1 MATAG
6 SLMNTCRLG
15 WNRLVAKVQRFSDAY
30 LNYFRV
36 HFLYFFVMGM
46 FWSAMLYASNT
57 KDNYVPYIDCLFF
70 AFSTITMTG
79 LVTYP
84 MSQLSVWQQVILIF
98 LIFSGNLVIVSTT
111 TVLVRR
117 HFFRKQFDKE
127 LERSKTMQA
136 QVKDIEKKHHKGR
149 VAERSRVRRWFGGG
163 EAASPGDAHQENE
176 PSNEPSK
183 SKTRPKLH
191 AGMIQRVQ
199 GPAVQVNPTGQRT
212 TMVEHPVAG
221 ADAPLPGILQTSS
234 APNEQA
240 ETVRVDLP
248 TEEGHFGRSHTVPV
262 MEHAEPE
269 LETAPLPV
277 HAHTMVAEEHDMSED
292 EESFRPTHLRS
303 IPGAALH
310 RTLTVKRDTGL
321 GGFPSLW
328 DYFFSL
334 LHVSRVRERLTVPA
348 VRTMTTMQPAT
359 DVEEADSGRQFAPYL
374 TFDAMVTGNSHFRN
388 LTAAQRNE
396 LGGVEYRAL
405 NMLAWLIPA
414 YWFACVCVGILLIAP
429 YMSSPAGAAYRV
441 ALTEQAKPPHN
452 PTWWSIFATVSAMG
466 NAGILITDNSLIG
479 GLTSS
484 YMVILSLMALIMI
497 GNTGFPIMLRF
508 VIWLL
513 SRCVPRDSRTYET
526 LRFLLDH
533 PRRCFLYLFPSENT
547 WFLAFVLLAL
557 NLFDWLILM
566 VCDLDLRHKFT
577 NNGTWIL
584 ATLFQAVSTRS
595 CGMQTLLV
603 LDLAPAEQ
611 LLEVLMMYIAAFPVM
626 MTVRSTNV
634 YEDRSV
640 FVAENEEENEDGFE
654 SPEGRV
660 VWGRFLSVHMRKQ
673 LAYDLWWLILVIWIV
688 CLAEK
693 SKIDSNHF
701 SSMTIFNIVYEEVS
715 AYGTVGLSTGASN
728 GKATSLVGDM
738 TVLSKLVT
746 IAVMIRGRHRNLP
759 NAIDRAVMLPRNV
772 ARHDTQQDLPRRAS
786 TSDDMLARTSSR
798 ISRRASTLRRTA
810 TQASAAPAFDE
821 ARPMRASPE
830 PL

>member
-1 MATAG
+1 
-6 SLMNTCRLG
+6 
-15 WNRLVAKVQRFSDAY
+15 
-30 LNYFRV
+30 
-36 HFLYFFVMGM
+36 MGM

-70 AFSTITMTG
+70 AFSAITMTG

-84 MSQLSVWQQVILIF
+84 ASQLSVWQQVILVF

-136 QVKDIEKKHHKGR
+136 QVKDIEEKRHQER

-176 PSNEPSK
+176 PGK
-183 SKTRPKLH
+183 SKTHPKLH

-212 TMVEHPVAG
+212 TMVEHPVAA

-234 APNEQA
+234 SVPNEQA
-240 ETVRVDLP
+240 DTVHVDLP
-248 TEEGHFGRSHTVPV
+248 TEGGRHVRSHTVPV

-269 LETAPLPV
+269 LETASLPV
-277 HAHTMVAEEHDMSED
+277 HAHTMVTEERDMSDD
-292 EESFRPTHLRS
+292 EERYLPAHFRS

-348 VRTMTTMQPAT
+348 VRTMTTMQPET
-359 DVEEADSGRQFAPYL
+359 DLEEADNGRQFAPYL
-374 TFDAMVTGNSHFRN
+374 TFDATVTGNSHFRN

-414 YWFACVCVGILLIAP
+414 YWFTCVSVVILLIAP
-429 YMSSPAGAAYRV
+429 YMSSPAGAAYRET
-441 ALTEQAKPPHN
+441 LTEQAKPPHN
-452 PTWWSIFATVSAMG
+452 PTWWSIFATVSAIG
-466 NAGILITDNSLIG
+466 NAGILITDNSLAG

-484 YMVILSLMALIMI
+484 YIVILSLMALIMI

-508 VIWLL
+508 VIWVL
-513 SRCVPRDSRTYET
+513 SLCVPRRSRTYET

-547 WFLAFVLLAL
+547 WFLAFVLLTL

-577 NNGTWIL
+577 SNGTWVL
-584 ATLFQAVSTRS
+584 ASLFQAVSTRT
-595 CGMQTLLV
+595 CGMQTLAV

-611 LLEVLMMYIAAFPVM
+611 LLEVLMMYIAAFPIM

-640 FVAENEEENEDGFE
+640 FVAENEDTEDGFE

-693 SKIDSNHF
+693 SKIDSDQF

-728 GKATSLVGDM
+728 GKPTSLVGDM

-772 ARHDTQQDLPRRAS
+772 ARHDTQQDQPRRAS

-798 ISRRASTLRRTA
+798 MSRRTSTLRRTA
-810 TQASAAPAFDE
+810 TQASAAAPALDE

-830 PL
+830 SL